1 MAQGYVI
8 QKNALS
14 GNILEAGQVAIT
26 MADVD
31 HAWVSANID
40 EKSVALIKPGQPV
53 YITVDEGG
61 VMKGKVSD
69 IRKASA
75 SVFSLIPSNNASG
88 NYIKVTQRIPVRID
102 IDERNGV
109 NLKIG
114 ESVEIRIRVL

>member
-1 MAQGYVI
+1 MP
-8 QKNALS
+8 
-14 GNILEAGQVAIT
+14 
-26 MADVD
+26 
-31 HAWVSANID
+31 WVSANID